1 MVSIDLTDVNL
12 FDENHIDFDKKS
24 VFIYGRNGTGK
35 STLTKIIEDQLCIK
49 YDVSVFQGFDNLI
62 DEEEKLNAVLLGE
75 ENVKINQKI
84 KFLEKDIKEINEKAD
99 VIKKQIEAP
108 SDGSTNCFSR
118 KETAERNLFNQNK
131 KIDEFYFNSAKY
143 IREKLAHVTTSYNYN
158 RNHFKQEIEMAEIL
172 DDKDFTYFNKLIH
185 SEIKIAKK
193 IYFPELNF
201 EELKAEVDNLLDRI
215 VKAAIAVPRIDGNE
229 KKTEF
234 ARMGLEIHKKGE
246 YCAFCGN
253 VINDDVFDELNLFF
267 TADDIEGFQG
277 EISKIITKLE
287 KIKENIQDLQ
297 INRDEFYPDYA
308 EKIDEIYIDLS
319 AWQHECN
326 AWLDKAIE
334 LLNEKRVN
342 VFRRMENLAM
352 DTPESLKS
360 IADRYNIIIKKNNN
374 KELIKEQKEAK
385 DKLRYHYVKKCMI
398 EFDYDIKK
406 REIDLLTREL
416 ENKQKEYDEQKE
428 EYTKLK
434 IKVEKI
440 RSQIRALEAETISEE
455 ILAININKK
464 LRNMVPFAL
473 IYQENEYKGYYQ
485 IKDTTTGEIRD
496 VTQLSTGEKNII
508 AFLYFIEKLNE
519 IKDKNKEKPRIIV
532 FDDPMN
538 SNDDTMQYLIV
549 EELQAIHGKIQCEH
563 FVIMTHNNHFYINVR
578 YGFSL
583 NKANFYRFQNS
594 GNKTF
599 IKKIQKQQDD
609 FKTSY
614 EELWQE
620 MRYLFEKLPD
630 DKASM
635 LLNPIRRIIETYT
648 KFNNIDEKIFY
659 RSVIGVKKLFNVNSH
674 SIDDLEAELNG
685 RNKKDIIQLVYDCFY
700 NNSAASH
707 FKHHWDNLNI
717 DENGRITWDDVT
729 YDQNS

>member
-1 MVSIDLTDVNL
+1 MVSIDLTDVDL

-35 STLTKIIEDQLCIK
+35 STLTKIIEDQLCVK

-75 ENVKINQKI
+75 ENVKINHKI

-118 KETAERNLFNQNK
+118 KETAEINLFNQNK

-143 IREKLAHVTTSYNYN
+143 IREKLAHVTNSYNYN
-158 RNHFKQEIEMAEIL
+158 KNHFKQEIEMAEIL

-201 EELKAEVDNLLDRI
+201 EELKAEVDKLLDRI

-287 KIKENIQDLQ
+287 KIKDNIQDLQ

-360 IADRYNIIIKKNNN
+360 IADRYNIIIKRIIIRN
-374 KELIKEQKEAK
+374 L
-385 DKLRYHYVKKCMI
+385 LRNRKKPKI
-398 EFDYDIKK
+398 NYDI
-406 REIDLLTREL
+406 IT
-416 ENKQKEYDEQKE
+416 
-428 EYTKLK
+428 
-434 IKVEKI
+434 
-440 RSQIRALEAETISEE
+440 S
-455 ILAININKK
+455 
-464 LRNMVPFAL
+464 
-473 IYQENEYKGYYQ
+473 
-485 IKDTTTGEIRD
+485 
-496 VTQLSTGEKNII
+496 KN
-508 AFLYFIEKLNE
+508 
-519 IKDKNKEKPRIIV
+519 V
-532 FDDPMN
+532 
-538 SNDDTMQYLIV
+538 
-549 EELQAIHGKIQCEH
+549 
-563 FVIMTHNNHFYINVR
+563 
-578 YGFSL
+578 
-583 NKANFYRFQNS
+583 
-594 GNKTF
+594 
-599 IKKIQKQQDD
+599 
-609 FKTSY
+609 
-614 EELWQE
+614 
-620 MRYLFEKLPD
+620 
-630 DKASM
+630 
-635 LLNPIRRIIETYT
+635 
-648 KFNNIDEKIFY
+648 
-659 RSVIGVKKLFNVNSH
+659 
-674 SIDDLEAELNG
+674 
-685 RNKKDIIQLVYDCFY
+685 
-700 NNSAASH
+700 
-707 FKHHWDNLNI
+707 
-717 DENGRITWDDVT
+717 
-729 YDQNS
+729 